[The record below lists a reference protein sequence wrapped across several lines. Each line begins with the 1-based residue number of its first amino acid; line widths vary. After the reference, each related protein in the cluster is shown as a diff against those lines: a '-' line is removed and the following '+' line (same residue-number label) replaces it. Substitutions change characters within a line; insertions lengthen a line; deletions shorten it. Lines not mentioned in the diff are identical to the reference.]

1 MIPENGTERLRP
13 DLGVLVH
20 ETMTNAPSM
29 GFIASKVAPYY
40 PVGSQSADFPVL
52 PAKYLF
58 NVEKVERAHGAAYQ
72 RSSGKFEAGHYSC
85 RERGH
90 EHPLDDRF
98 RAIYK
103 SQIDMEKGATDLCT
117 NTVLRAF
124 EVEVAA
130 KLTNPS
136 NFLSGAA
143 TAKWTVP
150 ADADP
155 KQDIDNARTEG
166 RKKGVFY
173 NKLIITWQTYLDLT
187 RCNKV
192 KDAVNYLFPDTRKTG
207 TIGLQ
212 HLEAYLDIQIEL
224 AGAMMNGGNRA
235 KNPELQDIWSDDV
248 AVLACVAAQGSEI
261 YEPSIARTFKWN
273 EGASEDFVV
282 EDYYDPAV
290 RSTIIRVRHD
300 IDVRLIKS
308 YDDNG
313 NVLSD
318 ISKNCGYVLT
328 TIR

>member
-20 ETMTNAPSM
+20 EAMTNAPSM

-40 PVGSQSADFPVL
+40 PVGAQSADFPVL
-52 PAKYLF
+52 PAKFLF

-90 EHPLDDRF
+90 EQPLDDRF

-117 NTVLRAF
+117 NIVLRAF
-124 EVEVAA
+124 EIEVAS
-130 KLTNPS
+130 KLSNPD
-136 NFLSGAA
+136 NFLTAA
-143 TAKWTVP
+143 ASAKWTEP
-150 ADADP
+150 DNADP
-155 KQDIDNARTEG
+155 KLDIDTARTAG
-166 RKKGVFY
+166 RKKGVVY
-173 NKLIITWQTYLDLT
+173 NKMIITWQTYLDLT
-187 RCNKV
+187 RCTKV
-192 KDAVNYLFPDTRKTG
+192 KDAVHYLFPDTRKTG
-207 TIGLQ
+207 SIGLQ
-212 HLEAYLDIQIEL
+212 HLEAYLDIEIEL
-224 AGAMMNGGNRA
+224 AGALKNGANRA
-235 KNPELQDIWSDDV
+235 KNYELEDIWSDAV
-248 AVLACVAAQGSEI
+248 AVLACVASPGTEI

-300 IDVRLIKS
+300 IDVRLLKS

-328 TIR
+328 AIR